1 MSYPLINGAVI
12 NGASAGIQQQ
22 TQGLQP
28 VRFGKPALWLHLPA
42 ASLNAAHA
50 FGVPQLAMPR
60 PAGFMPLS
68 FGVHRLGV
76 QVRSLNVAHAFG
88 VPQLAMPRPAG
99 FMPLSFSVHR
109 IGCQARSF
117 LAGRF
122 GVPKLKVGTDRAFT
136 PSSLRPVRFGD
147 AFLQAGMPPGSTVF
161 GVFGLRPAV
170 FGKPAVGAT
179 LVLRGLTP
187 LQPASFG
194 HAVMR
199 VRLTASG
206 LDAVTMGAH
215 GQVARFQLQPLRSMA
230 FGGPCMAIGLPAAST
245 EKVRFGCPRV
255 ALATVVL
262 GVGSMEAGIFGRPG
276 PVGTRLR
283 IRTLTVAR
291 FGRPFVLR
299 DSTC

>member
-1 MSYPLINGAVI
+1 MSYPLINGTVI
-12 NGASAGIQQQ
+12 NGASAGTQQQ

-28 VRFGKPALWLHLPA
+28 VRFGKPVLRLYFPA
-42 ASLNAAHA
+42 ASLNAAPA
-50 FGVPQLAMPR
+50 FGAPQLAVPR
-60 PAGFMPLS
+60 PASFIPLS
-68 FGVHRLGV
+68 FGVHR
-76 QVRSLNVAHAFG
+76 
-88 VPQLAMPRPAG
+88 MG
-99 FMPLSFSVHR
+99 FQ
-109 IGCQARSF
+109 GRSF
-117 LAGRF
+117 LAGRFGMPVLSVSMQAVDGVAGVVF
-122 GVPKLKVGTDRAFT
+122 GVPKLKVGTDRVFT

-147 AFLQAGMPPGSTVF
+147 AFLQAGMPPSSTVF
-161 GVFGLRPAV
+161 GVFGLRPTV